1 MSPAAIAL
9 VSVVSAVVAALSAYI
24 GHLLAR
30 RSTREANITADWTAF
45 AEAQKIA
52 TANLEETVR
61 RQGTELTNQGERVNR
76 LEQSLRDEQKRFRL
90 AVNFI
95 RELLRWIE
103 HHVPGQQT
111 PEVPES
117 LKEEV

>member
-9 VSVVSAVVAALSAYI
+9 VSIISAVVAAVAAYV
-24 GHLLAR
+24 GHLLTR
-30 RSTREANITADWTAF
+30 RSTRESNITADWTAF

-52 TANLEETVR
+52 TANLEATVQ
-61 RQGTELTNQGERVNR
+61 RQGSEITNQGERINR
-76 LEQSLRDEQKRFRL
+76 LDRMLRDEQKRFRL
-90 AVNFI
+90 AISFI

-103 HHVPGQQT
+103 HHVPGQQP